1 VPSLGDAR
9 NERISSPVTRC
20 DRPIPGTRS
29 RDRDTGWSAGV
40 VYNAAVAG
48 CHWLSLNFAGSPI
61 ALGAFRLRAVAAST
75 CRLAACAGKCR
86 PCQRRAFAI
95 RYSQLRTHDAGR
107 KVFESAGTR
116 LAASRSPLRATR
128 LGTDNRRCPA
138 PVRLSTHPGLAS
150 VLHFLTAMPFYY
162 FKLEDVTVAQIEAI
176 KLARR
181 CATLAPTLW
190 TALFHL
196 RGLSKAGPEFA
207 SSPSR
212 SHSPAEAHGSR
223 SGGQVSS
230 AHLC

>member
-61 ALGAFRLRAVAAST
+61 ALGASRLRAVAAST

-95 RYSQLRTHDAGR
+95 KYSQLRTHDAGR

-116 LAASRSPLRATR
+116 LAASRSPTASHAIGNGQSAVSGVRPSEYPSR
-128 LGTDNRRCPA
+128 LGIC
-138 PVRLSTHPGLAS
+138 
-150 VLHFLTAMPFYY
+150 LTFPDGYAALLF
-162 FKLEDVTVAQIEAI
+162 ET
-176 KLARR
+176 RGR
-181 CATLAPTLW
+181 HGCAD
-190 TALFHL
+190 
-196 RGLSKAGPEFA
+196 
-207 SSPSR
+207 
-212 SHSPAEAHGSR
+212 
-223 SGGQVSS
+223 
-230 AHLC
+230 